1 MTRKT
6 LFQIIEPHQK
16 ENAIEKSYDVLMFLT
31 IIVSLIPLTTKS
43 HTGIFMWLD
52 FVSTIIFVMDY
63 VLRLVTAD
71 YKLGKGKLSFLL
83 YPFTFLALA
92 DLLCI
97 LPSLFLLNN
106 SLRLFKILRMLRILR
121 IFKFIRYSKNIQILT
136 NVLKKQKDSLM
147 IVGLLALGYIFI
159 SALIIFNV
167 EPSTF
172 PNFFDALYWA
182 TISLT
187 TVGYGDIY
195 AVSTTG
201 KIITM
206 ISSFLGIAIVALPA
220 GIITA
225 GYMKELKNYKN
236 LFGKALMPFLSRFF
250 D

>member
-16 ENAIEKSYDVLMFLT
+16 ENAIEKAYDVFMFLT

-52 FVSTIIFVMDY
+52 FVSTVVFIIDY
-63 VLRLVTAD
+63 ILRLLTAD
-71 YKLGKGKLSFLL
+71 YKLEKGELSFLL

-121 IFKFIRYSKNIQILT
+121 VFKFIRYSKNVQILT
-136 NVLKKQKDSLM
+136 NVLKKQKDSLI
-147 IVGLLALGYIFI
+147 IVGFLALGYIFI

-172 PNFFDALYWA
+172 PTFFDALYWA

-225 GYMKELKNYKN
+225 GYMKEIKEL
-236 LFGKALMPFLSRFF
+236 
-250 D
+250 

>member
-16 ENAIEKSYDVLMFLT
+16 ENAIEKAYDVFMFLT

-52 FVSTIIFVMDY
+52 FVSTVIFIIDY
-63 VLRLVTAD
+63 ILRLVTAD
-71 YKLGKGKLSFLL
+71 YKLEKGKLSFLL

-106 SLRLFKILRMLRILR
+106 SLRLFK
-121 IFKFIRYSKNIQILT
+121 FIRYSKNVQILT

-167 EPSTF
+167 KPSTF
-172 PNFFDALYWA
+172 SNFFDALYWA

-201 KIITM
+201 KMITM

-220 GIITA
+220 DIITA
-225 GYMKELKNYKN
+225 GYMKEIKEL
-236 LFGKALMPFLSRFF
+236 
-250 D
+250 

>member
-1 MTRKT
+1 MTRKI

-16 ENAIEKSYDVLMFLT
+16 ENAIEKAYDVLMFLT
-31 IIVSLIPLTTKS
+31 IILSLLPLTTKS
-43 HTGIFMWLD
+43 HTRIFMWLD
-52 FVSTIIFVMDY
+52 FVSTVIFIVDY
-63 VLRLVTAD
+63 ILRLLT
-71 YKLGKGKLSFLL
+71 
-83 YPFTFLALA
+83 A

-106 SLRLFKILRMLRILR
+106 SLRL
-121 IFKFIRYSKNIQILT
+121 FKFIRYSKNIQILT

-225 GYMKELKNYKN
+225 GYMKEIKEL
-236 LFGKALMPFLSRFF
+236 
-250 D
+250 

>member
-1 MTRKT
+1 MARKT

-16 ENAIEKSYDVLMFLT
+16 ENAIEKAYDVFTFLT

-52 FVSTIIFVMDY
+52 FVSTIIFIIDY
-63 VLRLVTAD
+63 ILRLLTAD
-71 YKLGKGKLSFLL
+71 YKLGKGKLSFFL

-106 SLRLFKILRMLRILR
+106 SLRLFKILRMLRILLV
-121 IFKFIRYSKNIQILT
+121 FKFIRYSKNIQILT

-206 ISSFLGIAIVALPA
+206 ISSFLGIAIVALLA

-225 GYMKELKNYKN
+225 GYMKEIKEL
-236 LFGKALMPFLSRFF
+236 
-250 D
+250 

>member
-1 MTRKT
+1 
-6 LFQIIEPHQK
+6 
-16 ENAIEKSYDVLMFLT
+16 MFLT

-43 HTGIFMWLD
+43 HTGIFMWSD
-52 FVSTIIFVMDY
+52 FVSTIIFIIDY
-63 VLRLVTAD
+63 ILRLVTAD
-71 YKLGKGKLSFLL
+71 YKLEKGKFSFFL

-121 IFKFIRYSKNIQILT
+121 VFKFIRYSKNIQILT

-225 GYMKELKNYKN
+225 GYMKEIKEL
-236 LFGKALMPFLSRFF
+236 
-250 D
+250 

>member
-1 MTRKT
+1 MTRKI

-16 ENAIEKSYDVLMFLT
+16 ENAIEKAYDVLMFLT

-43 HTGIFMWLD
+43 HIGIFIWLD
-52 FVSTIIFVMDY
+52 FVSTVIFIVDY
-63 VLRLVTAD
+63 ILRLVTAD
-71 YKLGKGKLSFLL
+71 YKLEKGKLSFFL

-106 SLRLFKILRMLRILR
+106 SLRLFKILRV
-121 IFKFIRYSKNIQILT
+121 FKFIRYSKNIQILT

-225 GYMKELKNYKN
+225 GYMKEIKEL
-236 LFGKALMPFLSRFF
+236 
-250 D
+250 

>member
-1 MTRKT
+1 MIRKT

-16 ENAIEKSYDVLMFLT
+16 ENAVEKAYDVLMFLT
-31 IIVSLIPLTTKS
+31 IILSLIPLTTKS

-52 FVSTIIFVMDY
+52 FVSTVIFIIDY
-63 VLRLVTAD
+63 ILRLLTAD
-71 YKLGKGKLSFLL
+71 YKLEKGKLSFLL

-121 IFKFIRYSKNIQILT
+121 VFKFIRYSKNVQILT

-159 SALIIFNV
+159 STLIIFNV

-225 GYMKELKNYKN
+225 GYMKEIKEL
-236 LFGKALMPFLSRFF
+236 
-250 D
+250 

>member
-1 MTRKT
+1 MIMRKT

-16 ENAIEKSYDVLMFLT
+16 ENAIEKAYDVFMFLT
-31 IIVSLIPLTTKS
+31 IIVSLISLTTKS

-52 FVSTIIFVMDY
+52 FVSTIIFVIDY
-63 VLRLVTAD
+63 LLRLLTAD
-71 YKLGKGKLSFLL
+71 YKLEKGKLSFLL
-83 YPFTFLALA
+83 YPFTF
-92 DLLCI
+92 
-97 LPSLFLLNN
+97 
-106 SLRLFKILRMLRILR
+106 
-121 IFKFIRYSKNIQILT
+121 
-136 NVLKKQKDSLM
+136 
-147 IVGLLALGYIFI
+147 LALGYIFI

-206 ISSFLGIAIVALPA
+206 ISSFLGIAIDALPA

-225 GYMKELKNYKN
+225 GYMKEIKEL
-236 LFGKALMPFLSRFF
+236 
-250 D
+250 

>member
-43 HTGIFMWLD
+43 HTGIFMWLN
-52 FVSTIIFVMDY
+52 FVSTVIFIIDY
-63 VLRLVTAD
+63 ILRLLTAD

-83 YPFTFLALA
+83 YPFTFMALA

-121 IFKFIRYSKNIQILT
+121 VFKFIRYSKNVQILT
-136 NVLKKQKDSLM
+136 NVLKKQKDSLI

-225 GYMKELKNYKN
+225 GYMKEIKEL
-236 LFGKALMPFLSRFF
+236 
-250 D
+250 

>member
-16 ENAIEKSYDVLMFLT
+16 ENAIEKAYDVLMFLT

-52 FVSTIIFVMDY
+52 FVSTIIFIVDY

-71 YKLGKGKLSFLL
+71 YKLERGKLSFFL

-121 IFKFIRYSKNIQILT
+121 VFKFIRYSKNIQILT
-136 NVLKKQKDSLM
+136 NVLKKQKESLM

-225 GYMKELKNYKN
+225 GYMKEIKEL
-236 LFGKALMPFLSRFF
+236 
-250 D
+250 

>member
-1 MTRKT
+1 MTRKI

-16 ENAIEKSYDVLMFLT
+16 ENAIEKAYDVFMFLT

-52 FVSTIIFVMDY
+52 FVSTIIFIIDY
-63 VLRLVTAD
+63 LLRLLTAD
-71 YKLGKGKLSFLL
+71 YKLEKGKLSFFL

-106 SLRLFKILRMLRILR
+106 SLRLFKILRV
-121 IFKFIRYSKNIQILT
+121 FKFIRYSKNIQILT

-172 PNFFDALYWA
+172 PKFFDALYWA

-206 ISSFLGIAIVALPA
+206 ISSFFGIAIVALPA

-225 GYMKELKNYKN
+225 GYMKEIKEL
-236 LFGKALMPFLSRFF
+236 
-250 D
+250 

>member
-16 ENAIEKSYDVLMFLT
+16 ENAIEKAYDVFMFLT

-43 HTGIFMWLD
+43 HTGIFMWSD
-52 FVSTIIFVMDY
+52 FVSTIIFIIDY
-63 VLRLVTAD
+63 ILRLLTAD
-71 YKLGKGKLSFLL
+71 YKLGKGKLSFFL

-121 IFKFIRYSKNIQILT
+121 VFKFIRYSKNIQILT
-136 NVLKKQKDSLM
+136 NVLKKQKESLM
-147 IVGLLALGYIFI
+147 IVSLLALGYIFI

-225 GYMKELKNYKN
+225 GYMKEIKEL
-236 LFGKALMPFLSRFF
+236 
-250 D
+250 

>member
-1 MTRKT
+1 MIRKA
-6 LFQIIEPHQK
+6 LFQIIESHQK
-16 ENAIEKSYDVLMFLT
+16 ENAIEKAYDVLMFLT
-31 IIVSLIPLTTKS
+31 IILSLLPLTTKS

-52 FVSTIIFVMDY
+52 FVSTIIFIVDY

-71 YKLGKGKLSFLL
+71 YKLEKGKLSFFL

-92 DLLCI
+92 DLLCL

-106 SLRLFKILRMLRILR
+106 SLRLFKILRILRILR
-121 IFKFIRYSKNIQILT
+121 VFKFIRYSKNIQILT

-225 GYMKELKNYKN
+225 GYMKEIKEL
-236 LFGKALMPFLSRFF
+236 
-250 D
+250 

>member
-16 ENAIEKSYDVLMFLT
+16 ENAIEKAYDVFMFLI
-31 IIVSLIPLTTKS
+31 IIVSLIPLTRKS

-52 FVSTIIFVMDY
+52 FVSTVIFIIDY

-71 YKLGKGKLSFLL
+71 YKLEKGKLSFLL

-106 SLRLFKILRMLRILR
+106 SLRLFK
-121 IFKFIRYSKNIQILT
+121 FIRYSKNVQILT
-136 NVLKKQKDSLM
+136 NVLKKQKDRLI

-225 GYMKELKNYKN
+225 GYMKEIKEL
-236 LFGKALMPFLSRFF
+236 
-250 D
+250 

>member
-1 MTRKT
+1 MARKT

-16 ENAIEKSYDVLMFLT
+16 ENAIEKAYDVFMFLT

-52 FVSTIIFVMDY
+52 FVSTIIFIIDY
-63 VLRLVTAD
+63 ILRLVTAD
-71 YKLGKGKLSFLL
+71 YKLEKGKLSFFL
-83 YPFTFLALA
+83 YPLTFLALA

-97 LPSLFLLNN
+97 LPSLFLLND

-121 IFKFIRYSKNIQILT
+121 VFKSIRYSKNVQILT

-225 GYMKELKNYKN
+225 GYMKEIKEL
-236 LFGKALMPFLSRFF
+236 
-250 D
+250 

>member
-43 HTGIFMWLD
+43 HTGIFMWSD
-52 FVSTIIFVMDY
+52 FVSTIIFIIDY
-63 VLRLVTAD
+63 ILRLLTAD
-71 YKLGKGKLSFLL
+71 YKLGKGKLSFFL

-121 IFKFIRYSKNIQILT
+121 VFKFIRYSKNIQILT
-136 NVLKKQKDSLM
+136 NVLKKQKESLM

-225 GYMKELKNYKN
+225 GYMKEIKEL
-236 LFGKALMPFLSRFF
+236 
-250 D
+250 

>member
-1 MTRKT
+1 MARKT

-16 ENAIEKSYDVLMFLT
+16 ENAIEKAYDVFMFLT

-43 HTGIFMWLD
+43 HTGVFMWLD
-52 FVSTIIFVMDY
+52 FVSTIIFIIDY
-63 VLRLVTAD
+63 ILRLLTAD
-71 YKLGKGKLSFLL
+71 YKLGKGKLSFFL
-83 YPFTFLALA
+83 YPFIFLAMA

-106 SLRLFKILRMLRILR
+106 SLRLFKILH

-225 GYMKELKNYKN
+225 GYMKEIKEL
-236 LFGKALMPFLSRFF
+236 
-250 D
+250 

>member
-16 ENAIEKSYDVLMFLT
+16 ENAIEKAYDVFMFLT

-52 FVSTIIFVMDY
+52 FVSTIIFIIDY
-63 VLRLVTAD
+63 VLRLLTAD
-71 YKLGKGKLSFLL
+71 YKLEKGKLSFLL
-83 YPFTFLALA
+83 YPFTFMALA

-121 IFKFIRYSKNIQILT
+121 VFKFIRYSKNIQILT
-136 NVLKKQKDSLM
+136 NVLKKQKESLM

-225 GYMKELKNYKN
+225 GYMKEIKEL
-236 LFGKALMPFLSRFF
+236 
-250 D
+250 

>member
-1 MTRKT
+1 
-6 LFQIIEPHQK
+6 
-16 ENAIEKSYDVLMFLT
+16 MFLT

-52 FVSTIIFVMDY
+52 FVSTVIFIVDY
-63 VLRLVTAD
+63 VLRFVTAD
-71 YKLGKGKLSFLL
+71 YKLEKGKLSFLL

-97 LPSLFLLNN
+97 VPSLFLLNN

-121 IFKFIRYSKNIQILT
+121 VFKFIRYSKNIQILT

-225 GYMKELKNYKN
+225 GYMKEIKEL
-236 LFGKALMPFLSRFF
+236 
-250 D
+250 

>member
-1 MTRKT
+1 MTRKI

-16 ENAIEKSYDVLMFLT
+16 ENAIEKSYDVITFLT

-71 YKLGKGKLSFLL
+71 YKLGKGKLSFFL

-121 IFKFIRYSKNIQILT
+121 VFW
-136 NVLKKQKDSLM
+136 
-147 IVGLLALGYIFI
+147 LLAIF
-159 SALIIFNV
+159 
-167 EPSTF
+167 
-172 PNFFDALYWA
+172 
-182 TISLT
+182 
-187 TVGYGDIY
+187 
-195 AVSTTG
+195 
-201 KIITM
+201 
-206 ISSFLGIAIVALPA
+206 SFLPLSFLMSSLARFLIFLTLSTGQPFPWRRLVMVIFMQFQRLEKLLPWF
-220 GIITA
+220 
-225 GYMKELKNYKN
+225 L
-236 LFGKALMPFLSRFF
+236 PF
-250 D
+250 

>member
-1 MTRKT
+1 MTRKI

-16 ENAIEKSYDVLMFLT
+16 ENAIEKAYDVFMFLT

-52 FVSTIIFVMDY
+52 FVSTIIFIIDY
-63 VLRLVTAD
+63 ILRLLTAD
-71 YKLGKGKLSFLL
+71 YKLGKGKLSFFL

-106 SLRLFKILRMLRILR
+106 SLRLFKILRV
-121 IFKFIRYSKNIQILT
+121 FKFIRYSKNIQILT

-172 PNFFDALYWA
+172 PKFFDALYWA

-225 GYMKELKNYKN
+225 GYMKEIKEL
-236 LFGKALMPFLSRFF
+236 
-250 D
+250 

>member
-16 ENAIEKSYDVLMFLT
+16 ENAIEKAYDVFMFLT

-52 FVSTIIFVMDY
+52 FVSTVIFIIDY

-71 YKLGKGKLSFLL
+71 YKLEKGKLSFLL

-121 IFKFIRYSKNIQILT
+121 VFKFIRYSKNIQILT
-136 NVLKKQKDSLM
+136 NVLKNQKDSLI

-172 PNFFDALYWA
+172 PTFFDALYWA

-225 GYMKELKNYKN
+225 GYMKEIKEL
-236 LFGKALMPFLSRFF
+236 
-250 D
+250 

>member
-16 ENAIEKSYDVLMFLT
+16 ENAIEKAYDVFMFLT

-52 FVSTIIFVMDY
+52 FVSTIIFIIDY
-63 VLRLVTAD
+63 PLRLLTAD
-71 YKLGKGKLSFLL
+71 YKLEKGKLSFFL

-121 IFKFIRYSKNIQILT
+121 VFKFIRYSKNIQILT
-136 NVLKKQKDSLM
+136 NVLKKQKDSLI

-172 PNFFDALYWA
+172 PTFFDALYWA

-225 GYMKELKNYKN
+225 GYMKEIKEL
-236 LFGKALMPFLSRFF
+236 
-250 D
+250 

>member
-16 ENAIEKSYDVLMFLT
+16 ENAIEKAYDVLMFLT

-52 FVSTIIFVMDY
+52 FVSTIIFIIDY
-63 VLRLVTAD
+63 ILRLLTAD
-71 YKLGKGKLSFLL
+71 YKLEKGKLSFFL

-121 IFKFIRYSKNIQILT
+121 VFKFIRYSKNIQILT
-136 NVLKKQKDSLM
+136 NVLKKQKDSLI

-225 GYMKELKNYKN
+225 GYMKEIKEL
-236 LFGKALMPFLSRFF
+236 
-250 D
+250 

>member
-16 ENAIEKSYDVLMFLT
+16 ENAIEKAYDVFMFLT

-52 FVSTIIFVMDY
+52 FVSTIIFVIDY

-71 YKLGKGKLSFLL
+71 YKLEKGKLSFFL

-106 SLRLFKILRMLRILR
+106 SLRLFK
-121 IFKFIRYSKNIQILT
+121 FIRYSKNVQILT
-136 NVLKKQKDSLM
+136 NVLKKQKESLM

-172 PNFFDALYWA
+172 PNF
-182 TISLT
+182 LT
-187 TVGYGDIY
+187 P
-195 AVSTTG
+195 STG
-201 KIITM
+201 QP
-206 ISSFLGIAIVALPA
+206 SP
-220 GIITA
+220 
-225 GYMKELKNYKN
+225 
-236 LFGKALMPFLSRFF
+236 
-250 D
+250 

>member
-16 ENAIEKSYDVLMFLT
+16 ENAIEKAYDVFMFLT

-52 FVSTIIFVMDY
+52 FVSTIIFIIDY

-71 YKLGKGKLSFLL
+71 YKLEKGKLSFLL

-121 IFKFIRYSKNIQILT
+121 VFKFIRYSKNIQILT
-136 NVLKKQKDSLM
+136 NVLKNQKDSLI
-147 IVGLLALGYIFI
+147 IVGLLALSYIFI

-225 GYMKELKNYKN
+225 GYMKEIKEL
-236 LFGKALMPFLSRFF
+236 
-250 D
+250 

>member
-1 MTRKT
+1 M
-6 LFQIIEPHQK
+6 
-16 ENAIEKSYDVLMFLT
+16 
-31 IIVSLIPLTTKS
+31 
-43 HTGIFMWLD
+43 
-52 FVSTIIFVMDY
+52 
-63 VLRLVTAD
+63 
-71 YKLGKGKLSFLL
+71 
-83 YPFTFLALA
+83 ALA

-106 SLRLFKILRMLRILR
+106 SLRLFKILHMLRTLR
-121 IFKFIRYSKNIQILT
+121 IFKFFRYSKNIQILT
-136 NVLKKQKDSLM
+136 NVLKKQKDSLI

-172 PNFFDALYWA
+172 PNFFDAPYWA
-182 TISLT
+182 TNSLT

-225 GYMKELKNYKN
+225 GYMKEIKEL
-236 LFGKALMPFLSRFF
+236 
-250 D
+250 

>member
-1 MTRKT
+1 MKRKT

-71 YKLGKGKLSFLL
+71 YKLERGKLSFFL

-106 SLRLFKILRMLRILR
+106 SLRL
-121 IFKFIRYSKNIQILT
+121 FKFIRYSKNIQILT

-225 GYMKELKNYKN
+225 GYMKEIKEL
-236 LFGKALMPFLSRFF
+236 
-250 D
+250 

>member
-1 MTRKT
+1 MIRKT

-16 ENAIEKSYDVLMFLT
+16 ENAIEKAYDVFMFLT

-52 FVSTIIFVMDY
+52 FVSTIIFIIDY
-63 VLRLVTAD
+63 LLRLLTAD
-71 YKLGKGKLSFLL
+71 YKLEKGKLSFFL

-121 IFKFIRYSKNIQILT
+121 VFKFIRYSKNIQILT
-136 NVLKKQKDSLM
+136 NVLKKQKDSLI

-159 SALIIFNV
+159 STLIIFIV

-182 TISLT
+182 IISLT

-225 GYMKELKNYKN
+225 GYMKEIKEL
-236 LFGKALMPFLSRFF
+236 
-250 D
+250 

>member
-16 ENAIEKSYDVLMFLT
+16 ENAIEKAYNVFMFLT

-43 HTGIFMWLD
+43 HTEIFMWLD
-52 FVSTIIFVMDY
+52 FVSTVIFIIDY
-63 VLRLVTAD
+63 ILRLLTAD
-71 YKLGKGKLSFLL
+71 YKLEKGKLSFLL
-83 YPFTFLALA
+83 YPFTFMALA

-106 SLRLFKILRMLRILR
+106 SLRLFKTLRMLRILR
-121 IFKFIRYSKNIQILT
+121 VFKFIRYSKNIQILT
-136 NVLKKQKDSLM
+136 NVLKKQKDSLI

-182 TISLT
+182 IISLT

-220 GIITA
+220 DIITA
-225 GYMKELKNYKN
+225 GYMKEIKEL
-236 LFGKALMPFLSRFF
+236 
-250 D
+250 

>member
-1 MTRKT
+1 MARKT

-16 ENAIEKSYDVLMFLT
+16 ENAIEKAYDVFMFLT

-52 FVSTIIFVMDY
+52 FVSTVIFIVDY

-71 YKLGKGKLSFLL
+71 YKLEKGKLSFLL

-121 IFKFIRYSKNIQILT
+121 VFKFIRYSKNIQILT
-136 NVLKKQKDSLM
+136 NVLKKQKDSLI

-167 EPSTF
+167 EPNTF

-225 GYMKELKNYKN
+225 GYMKEIKEL
-236 LFGKALMPFLSRFF
+236 
-250 D
+250 

>member
-16 ENAIEKSYDVLMFLT
+16 ENAIEKAYDVLMFLT

-52 FVSTIIFVMDY
+52 FVSTIIFIVDY
-63 VLRLVTAD
+63 ALRLVTAD
-71 YKLGKGKLSFLL
+71 YKLEKGKLSFFL

-121 IFKFIRYSKNIQILT
+121 VFKFIRYSKNIQILT
-136 NVLKKQKDSLM
+136 NVLKKQKGSLM
-147 IVGLLALGYIFI
+147 IVDLLALGYIFI

-225 GYMKELKNYKN
+225 GYMKEIKEL
-236 LFGKALMPFLSRFF
+236 
-250 D
+250 

>member
-1 MTRKT
+1 MIRKT

-16 ENAIEKSYDVLMFLT
+16 ENAVEKAYDVLMFLT

-52 FVSTIIFVMDY
+52 FVSTIIFIVDY

-71 YKLGKGKLSFLL
+71 YKLGKGRLSFLL

-121 IFKFIRYSKNIQILT
+121 VFKFIRYSKNIQILT
-136 NVLKKQKDSLM
+136 NVLKKQKESLM

-225 GYMKELKNYKN
+225 GYMKEIKEL
-236 LFGKALMPFLSRFF
+236 
-250 D
+250 

>member
-16 ENAIEKSYDVLMFLT
+16 ENAIEKAYDVLMFLT

-52 FVSTIIFVMDY
+52 FVSTIIFIIDY
-63 VLRLVTAD
+63 ILRLLTAD
-71 YKLGKGKLSFLL
+71 YKLGKGKLSFFL

-92 DLLCI
+92 DLLCL

-121 IFKFIRYSKNIQILT
+121 VFKFIRYSKNIQILT

-225 GYMKELKNYKN
+225 GYMKEIKEL
-236 LFGKALMPFLSRFF
+236 
-250 D
+250 